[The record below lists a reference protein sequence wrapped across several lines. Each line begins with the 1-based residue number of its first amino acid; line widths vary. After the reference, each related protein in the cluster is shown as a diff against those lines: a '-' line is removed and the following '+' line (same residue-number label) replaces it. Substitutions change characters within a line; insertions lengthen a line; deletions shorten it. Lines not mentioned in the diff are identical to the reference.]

1 MRSSC
6 SGLND
11 GSDLPHFTFLCR
23 QSLNA
28 PSFCVIPVSPAVLR
42 FQCAIAEM
50 AAASYGYAYVTEAG
64 DFAALSSYWET
75 LVSETSV
82 SPPPPPNGSRSPFR

>member
-1 MRSSC
+1 
-6 SGLND
+6 
-11 GSDLPHFTFLCR
+11 
-23 QSLNA
+23 
-28 PSFCVIPVSPAVLR
+28 
-42 FQCAIAEM
+42 M

-82 SPPPPPNGSRSPFR
+82 SPPPTPERMKSRRGKS